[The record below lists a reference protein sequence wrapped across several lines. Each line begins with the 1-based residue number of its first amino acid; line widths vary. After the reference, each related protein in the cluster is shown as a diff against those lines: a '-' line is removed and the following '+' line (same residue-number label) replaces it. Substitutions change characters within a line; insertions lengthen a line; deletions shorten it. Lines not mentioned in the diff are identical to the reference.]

1 MESLW
6 NQCRGSELLRETEH
20 SLRGS
25 DTLVLGARAWPELN
39 KFIKNS
45 SLCADH
51 ADLAHLGSILDP
63 RPRGSVLQLASSMP
77 HPCSILV
84 SSTWALGSVQCVYF
98 GHGLCISVSVSVS
111 GFGQW
116 SVGQNVGSI
125 VSFSFRAMEGL
136 DERPKDNI
144 FVASLQHTVL
154 YLHFLQE
161 RFFFGVFYSL

>member
-20 SLRGS
+20 SLWGS

-63 RPRGSVLQLASSMP
+63 RPRASVLQLASSMP

-84 SSTWALGSVQCVYF
+84 SSTWALGSVQYVYF
-98 GHGLCISVSVSVS
+98 GHGLCISCSVS
-111 GFGQW
+111 GQW

-144 FVASLQHTVL
+144 FVASLQYTVL

-161 RFFFGVFYSL
+161 RFFGVFYSL